1 MIEGMDIETVPA
13 ATWAVFS
20 FEYPAGFSYYTK
32 NHARIIDEWLPASE
46 YQHDEKVPIV
56 EVYPMEGDHWEFWI
70 PVRRK

>member
-32 NHARIIDEWLPASE
+32 NHARIIDEWLPASGYKCNE
-46 YQHDEKVPIV
+46 EVAQL
-56 EVYPMEGDHWEFWI
+56 EVYHVHWEIWI
-70 PVRRK
+70 PILDK